1 MESVDRFIGTY
12 YLIKPCINS
21 VNKHLLSTVIL
32 LTAILDASIIPLGSA
47 LQVHLNTSML
57 KCICDGKEGVWEDG
71 RDKRRERAIDEGT
84 CAT

>member
-32 LTAILDASIIPLGSA
+32 LAAILDASIIPLGSA
-47 LQVHLNTSML
+47 KYLNTSML
-57 KCICDGKEGVWEDG
+57 KCICDGRKGVWEDG